1 MKMSQFRMEMNK
13 EYQEKIDIL
22 KNVINM
28 LEEEDKRFVVKVL
41 KRMMTEWKGLIKDEG
56 ENDE

>member
-1 MKMSQFRMEMNK
+1 MERIEMNR
-13 EYQEKIDIL
+13 EYQEKVDIL

-56 ENDE
+56 KNDE